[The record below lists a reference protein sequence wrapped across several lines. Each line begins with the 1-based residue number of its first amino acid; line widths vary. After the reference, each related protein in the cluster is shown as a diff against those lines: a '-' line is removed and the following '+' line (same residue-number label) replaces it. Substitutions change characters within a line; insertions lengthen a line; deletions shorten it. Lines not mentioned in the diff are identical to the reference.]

1 VDAILA
7 LDKQQLSG
15 HLQDVSILCPELPA
29 CACNLPEKKEASSD
43 DQICHAA
50 DIFAG
55 TE

>member
-15 HLQDVSILCPELPA
+15 HLQDVSILYPELPA
-29 CACNLPEKKEASSD
+29 CACNLPEKKEASPD

-50 DIFAG
+50 DIIAG